1 MSINYKDA
9 EALQSLVTEELGEW
23 SPQVEVTQDMVN
35 EFAELTGDHMWMHVD
50 VERCAKESP
59 FKTTIVHGFLLLS
72 LIPKMPSLPDVS
84 TIVEGYNYMMNYG
97 SDRLR
102 FLAPVV
108 TGSKIHARSRIKSV
122 EVTDKNTRVTAETHV
137 HAVGSDAP
145 ALIYEL
151 VFVYM

>member
-1 MSINYKDA
+1 MSIHFKDA
-9 EALQSLVTEELGEW
+9 EALQTLVSEELGEW
-23 SPQVEVTQDMVN
+23 SNEVEVTQEMIN
-35 EFAELTGDHMWMHVD
+35 QFADLTGDHMWMHVD

-59 FKTTIVHGFLLLS
+59 FKTTIAHGFLLLS
-72 LIPKMPSLPDVS
+72 MLPKMPSLPNVA
-84 TIVEGYNYMMNYG
+84 TIVEGYGYMMNYG

-102 FLAPVV
+102 FLAPVT
-108 TGSKIHARSRIKSV
+108 TGSKVHTRSRIKSV
-122 EVTDKNTRVTAETHV
+122 EVGAKNTKVTAETHL

>member
-9 EALQSLVTEELGEW
+9 EALQSLVSEELGEW
-23 SPQVEVTQDMVN
+23 STQIEVTQEMVN
-35 EFAELTGDHMWMHVD
+35 QFADLTGDHMWMHVD

-72 LIPKMPSLPDVS
+72 LLPKMPSLPDVS

-102 FLAPVV
+102 FLAPVT
-108 TGSKIHARSRIKSV
+108 TGSKVHARSRIKSV
-122 EVTDKNTRVTAETHV
+122 EVGPKNTKVTAETAV

>member
-9 EALQSLVTEELGEW
+9 EALQSLVSEELGEW
-23 SPQVEVTQDMVN
+23 STQIEVTQDMVN

-72 LIPKMPSLPDVS
+72 LLPKMPSLPNVA

-102 FLAPVV
+102 FLAPVI

-122 EVTDKNTRVTAETHV
+122 EVTEKNTRVTAETHV